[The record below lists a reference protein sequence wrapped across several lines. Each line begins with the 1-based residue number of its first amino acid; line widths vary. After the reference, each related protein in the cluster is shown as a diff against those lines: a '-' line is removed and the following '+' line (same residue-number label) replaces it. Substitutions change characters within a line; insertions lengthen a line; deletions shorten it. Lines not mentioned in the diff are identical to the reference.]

1 MDPNISA
8 LPNPPRPGT
17 LPELQDE
24 AAPADTQALIARVDQ
39 LSREAFHLRES
50 EQWDDMLTMAEEA
63 RELAETIDYRAGIA
77 RAVAVR
83 AFVRYMRSDFQA
95 AINDCMD
102 AIEMSAGQDA
112 EGEGKALATL
122 AMVNWTLGNYEE
134 ALRHGDRAMELIHA
148 SGDEITYGFGFL
160 VKAGILQSLE
170 QYPEALKWGQ
180 RGIEAFSKLDHAVGR
195 ARSLAVVGSVHLALG
210 HYDEALAHHRQSLEI
225 AKSIHHRF
233 TVSRAL
239 SDLGAAWEALKD
251 DDQALHFHS
260 EALAI
265 RELDGHRLA
274 ATTSLL
280 ALGRIYRRRGDAQ
293 EAVELLRRALSIVE
307 ELGARPRAQQVHELL
322 AQLYEDTGELALAL
336 KHFKASSA
344 LKNELAGD
352 RILLRY
358 RTLAL
363 EAEIGILQSQ
373 AELEKMAALGKLVA
387 ALAHEI
393 NSPLGAIRG
402 SADVTARCVE
412 KLSAAHDS
420 RLVDILRS
428 NAQTISDASARI
440 ADLVA
445 RLKSFAGID
454 QAPYTQLDVKI
465 AIDGTLALLRPEF
478 DKRVAVQME
487 FDCEPKLYVYAAEL
501 QQVFMNLLRNAVEA
515 IEGPGTVRIRL
526 YREDGSYKIAFVDSG
541 RGIEPDQISQLFTP
555 NFRAGGSRVKA
566 SLSLFTCMNIVK
578 QHGGTILVESQ
589 PGQGSTFIVA
599 LPERLDRTDPALEA
613 RR

>member
-1 MDPNISA
+1 MAASPNR
-8 LPNPPRPGT
+8 PRPGT
-17 LPELQDE
+17 LPELQDAVAE
-24 AAPADTQALIARVDQ
+24 PATQALIARIDQ
-39 LSREAFHLRES
+39 LTRDAFHLRES
-50 EQWDDMLTMAEEA
+50 EQWDDMLAMAEKGRA
-63 RELAETIDYRAGIA
+63 LAESIDYRPGIA
-77 RAVAVR
+77 RAIAVR
-83 AFVRYMRSDFQA
+83 AFVRYLRSDFQA

-102 AIEMSAGQDA
+102 AIEMSAGQDP

-122 AMVNWTLGNYEE
+122 TMVNWTVGNYEE
-134 ALRHGDRAMELIHA
+134 ALRQGDRAMELILA

-170 QYPEALKWGQ
+170 QYQEALKWGQ
-180 RGIEAFSKLDHAVGR
+180 QGIDAFSKVDHPMGR
-195 ARSLAVVGSVHLALG
+195 ARALAVVGSVHLALG
-210 HYDEALAHHRQSLEI
+210 HHEEALAHHRQSLEI
-225 AKSIHHRF
+225 AQSIHHRF

-293 EAVELLRRALSIVE
+293 KAIELLRKALSIVE

-322 AQLYEDTGELALAL
+322 AQLYEETGELEPAL

-344 LKNELAGD
+344 LKNELAAD
-352 RILLRY
+352 RIVLRY
-358 RTLAL
+358 RALAL
-363 EAEIGILQSQ
+363 ESQIVALQNQ

-402 SADVTARCVE
+402 SADVTARCAE
-412 KLSAAHDS
+412 KLSVRYDS
-420 RLVDILRS
+420 RLIDILRS
-428 NAQTISDASARI
+428 NAATISDASARI

-454 QAPYTQLDVKI
+454 QAPYAELDLKN

-478 DKRVAVQME
+478 GQRVTVE
-487 FDCEPKLYVYAAEL
+487 VTFECEPRLYVYAAEL
-501 QQVFMNLLRNAVEA
+501 QQVFMNLLRNALEA
-515 IEGPGTVRIRL
+515 IDGRGNVRVRL
-526 YREDGSYKIAFVDSG
+526 YREDGSYRIAFSDSG
-541 RGIEPDQISQLFTP
+541 RGIESDQIPQLFTP

-566 SLSLFTCMNIVK
+566 SLTLFTCMSIVK

-589 PGQGSTFIVA
+589 PGQGSTFIVT